1 LIRRGRLSG
10 EEQAQILS
18 QAIGRPIN
26 YQEIP
31 IAAARQQSED
41 AALMFEWF
49 DGVGYDVDIAALH
62 RDFQEVRWHSFADW
76 ARKFDWSALER
87 TSSTA

>member
-1 LIRRGRLSG
+1 LFR
-10 EEQAQILS
+10 AC
-18 QAIGRPIN
+18 AIWATVFQFAVRC
-26 YQEIP
+26 
-31 IAAARQQSED
+31 QQSED